1 MNYKPSSEMV
11 GVLFFT
17 LLMDK
22 WIDLSYIV
30 FMSKLILD
38 FSEKVKINFNDII
51 DDVIEK
57 DCREEAEKIIKYHI
71 NGDFLMRFQLLNV
84 YKEYLNEDIDALILE
99 IDNLKLKLI
108 KDNVIP
114 EKGCFGVNLD
124 D

>member
-1 MNYKPSSEMV
+1 
-11 GVLFFT
+11 
-17 LLMDK
+17 
-22 WIDLSYIV
+22 
-30 FMSKLILD
+30 MSKLILD

-114 EKGCFGVNLD
+114 ENGCFGVNLD